1 MSDNSASLK
10 AKIISNKIL
19 HNFSLFQVG
28 TIDKFNHRIIRAFS
42 QDLSLSGDF
51 DLIIDQDEYIEEL
64 IDEFLDN
71 LDEKSFLTEV
81 LSIFSIQKIENNN
94 SWDISY
100 DISKLIKLIM
110 SESNFEFISKAKELD
125 KKSYL
130 TFKKY

>member
-1 MSDNSASLK
+1 M
-10 AKIISNKIL
+10 
-19 HNFSLFQVG
+19 
-28 TIDKFNHRIIRAFS
+28 
-42 QDLSLSGDF
+42 
-51 DLIIDQDEYIEEL
+51 IIDQDEYIEKL

-130 TFKKY
+130 TFKKYIHTKTANLKKKYISMATELLNLCKAVSRIIVILLDKRFQNF